1 MKYGY
6 NNIPKKE
13 LIKNYKSSDDKI
25 EITYLDG
32 SKKVFP
38 LTEEIKKSIIS
49 KMLLQAQERKNSKT
63 LEKAMKEKKELLL
76 NIIGEVGVLALSLA
90 SYQMY
95 NTDNIATLIGFFGGL
110 TGLVIVREGIDY
122 KFNADEIKELKKY
135 DIYLSIREKLKNK
148 KEQKLTINTLDNF
161 SLNDLEEI
169 QTNLNS
175 TQNGPVLT
183 KKVGK

>member
-1 MKYGY
+1 
-6 NNIPKKE
+6 
-13 LIKNYKSSDDKI
+13 
-25 EITYLDG
+25 
-32 SKKVFP
+32 
-38 LTEEIKKSIIS
+38 
-49 KMLLQAQERKNSKT
+49 
-63 LEKAMKEKKELLL
+63 
-76 NIIGEVGVLALSLA
+76 
-90 SYQMY
+90 MY
-95 NTDNIATLIGFFGGL
+95 NTDNIGTLIGFFGGL